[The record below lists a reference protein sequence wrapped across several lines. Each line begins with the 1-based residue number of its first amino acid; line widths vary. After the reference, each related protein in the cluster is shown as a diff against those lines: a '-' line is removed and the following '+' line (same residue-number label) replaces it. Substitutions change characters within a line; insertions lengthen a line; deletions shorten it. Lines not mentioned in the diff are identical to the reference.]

1 MASKVGTLI
10 KEARTAKGLT
20 QEQLAKRIAGL
31 SAADISKAER
41 GEKSLTQDQLK
52 QIAKITGVTQKSLL
66 DAAKEGAAKPASSAK
81 TGTGKTTA
89 AKKAAEKKPAAKKPA
104 TPAGANSTMKVTAT
118 ERKLVDAYRAATG
131 DQKKAAMKVLKG
143 ECDSQLSSLLNTT
156 GSVIGD
162 AAQDILG
169 GLVNSLLGGK

>member
-89 AKKAAEKKPAAKKPA
+89 AKKAAEKKPA

-143 ECDSQLSSLLNTT
+143 ECASQLSSLLNTT

>member
-89 AKKAAEKKPAAKKPA
+89 AKKAAEKKPA